1 MSDNDLFGPD
11 NKEYMNTP
19 VNSPHLP
26 PNIKRMNNQKNKST
40 YNNKKKWVNYQS
52 QNYQQ
57 SKQNTA
63 V

>member
-19 VNSPHLP
+19 VNSPYPP
-26 PNIKRMNNQKNKST
+26 PNIKRKNNQKNKST
-40 YNNKKKWVNYQS
+40 YNNKKKWVNYRS
-52 QNYQQ
+52 QNYQR